1 MNSQVQNPFETI
13 ESAQDFLRLL
23 STAIS
28 DAKLDL
34 QSDVHRMG
42 SSELS
47 RRKDAIQI
55 TAYSLE
61 KLEGHVKQSNRILND
76 LRTLRRLLFEER
88 TWALSDKNG
97 VTANEEWS
105 QPGVAIKAAYAS
117 RSAPA
122 QYGPRIAL

>member
-1 MNSQVQNPFETI
+1 MNSQVQNPFESI

-28 DAKLDL
+28 DAKHELE
-34 QSDVHRMG
+34 SDVQRMG
-42 SSELS
+42 SSEP
-47 RRKDAIQI
+47 RRHKDAIQI
-55 TAYSLE
+55 AAYSLE

-97 VTANEEWS
+97 VTGKEQWS
-105 QPGVAIKAAYAS
+105 QRGVATEAA
-117 RSAPA
+117 
-122 QYGPRIAL
+122 

>member
-1 MNSQVQNPFETI
+1 MNSQGQNPFETI

-34 QSDVHRMG
+34 ESDVRRMG

-47 RRKDAIQI
+47 RRKDTIQI
-55 TAYSLE
+55 AGYSLE
-61 KLEGHVKQSNRILND
+61 KLQGHVKQSHRILND

-88 TWALSDKNG
+88 TWALSDKNALTG
-97 VTANEEWS
+97 KEEWS
-105 QPGVAIKAAYAS
+105 QRGVATEAA
-117 RSAPA
+117 
-122 QYGPRIAL
+122 

>member
-28 DAKLDL
+28 DAKLEL
-34 QSDVHRMG
+34 ESDVQRME

-55 TAYSLE
+55 ASYSLE

-97 VTANEEWS
+97 VTGKEEWS
-105 QPGVAIKAAYAS
+105 LRGVATEAA
-117 RSAPA
+117 
-122 QYGPRIAL
+122 

>member
-28 DAKLDL
+28 DTKHELET
-34 QSDVHRMG
+34 DVKRMG

-55 TAYSLE
+55 AGYSLE

-88 TWALSDKNG
+88 TWALSDKDG
-97 VTANEEWS
+97 LTGKEDWS
-105 QPGVAIKAAYAS
+105 QRGVATEAA
-117 RSAPA
+117 
-122 QYGPRIAL
+122 